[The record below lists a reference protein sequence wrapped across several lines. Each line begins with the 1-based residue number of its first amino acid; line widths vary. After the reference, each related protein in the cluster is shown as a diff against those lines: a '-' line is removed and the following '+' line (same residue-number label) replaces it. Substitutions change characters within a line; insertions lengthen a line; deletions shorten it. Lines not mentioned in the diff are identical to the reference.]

1 MSVRTERLRH
11 AVTRHP
17 QVTDAVLAL
26 ALVAAML
33 VALQHGD
40 AREDVDRGLTVTD
53 FSAALV
59 GFLLITVRRRWPLA
73 AFALSA
79 AATAG
84 FGIWVDLLPQILVA
98 AVVCAYTLASL
109 TNRRTAWIGG
119 AAAAAG
125 IYAAAVLPRGHGW
138 TEAENITVFAWL
150 GMAVAV
156 GDLTRTR
163 RAYIAS
169 VLDRAQRAER
179 TREEEARR
187 RVMEERVRIA
197 RELHD
202 VVAHHIAMIN
212 VQAGVAD
219 HLLYQRPEQ
228 TKKSLAEIRQA
239 ARAVIDELATVLG
252 VLRGTDDEPA
262 EPPPGLERLAQ
273 LLDSLADAGLRVE
286 HRQDGDIRPL
296 PAAVDLAAYRIVQ
309 ESLTNAH
316 KHGAGGRVQLQFEY
330 TSDGLAITVDNR
342 AASGGAGAGYGLT
355 GMRERVAA
363 VGGTLAA
370 GLDEREHFTVSA
382 FLPAPA
388 AAEARR

>member
-1 MSVRTERLRH
+1 MSGTTERLRH
-11 AVTRHP
+11 VVTRHP
-17 QVTDAVLAL
+17 QVADAVLAL
-26 ALVAAML
+26 VLVATML
-33 VALQHGD
+33 LALRHGD
-40 AREDVDRGLTVTD
+40 ASDDVDRALTGTD
-53 FSAALV
+53 LAAALV
-59 GFLLITVRRRWPLA
+59 SVVLITVRRRWPLA
-73 AFALSA
+73 AFGLSV

-84 FGIWVDLLPQILVA
+84 FGIRAELLPQIVVA
-98 AVVCAYTLASL
+98 AVVCAYTVASL

-119 AAAAAG
+119 AAASVG
-125 IYAAAVLPRGHGW
+125 MYAAVVFPSGHGW
-138 TEAENITVFAWL
+138 AQAENVTVFAWI

-163 RAYIAS
+163 RAYLAA

-179 TREEEARR
+179 SREEEARR
-187 RVMEERVRIA
+187 RVMEERMRIA

-219 HLLYQRPEQ
+219 HLLDRQPQ
-228 TKKSLAEIRQA
+228 QAKKSLAEIRQA

-252 VLRGTDDEPA
+252 VLRGTDDEPG
-262 EPPPGLERLAQ
+262 EPPPGLGRLTQ
-273 LLDSLADAGLRVE
+273 LLDSVADAGLRVE
-286 HRQDGDIRPL
+286 HRQDGATRPL

-316 KHGAGGRVQLQFEY
+316 KHGTGGGVQLRVAY
-330 TSDGLAITVDNR
+330 TADGLAITVDNR
-342 AASGGAGAGYGLT
+342 AARGKAGSGYGLT

-370 GLDEREHFTVSA
+370 GLDDKEHFSVRA
-382 FLPAPA
+382 FLPAPDST
-388 AAEARR
+388 EVGR